1 MDFSK
6 YNKWLRYYAAIFDL
20 NPDVFNT
27 EKFVDV
33 TVVNNKSIGVIYSNL
48 YDQYIIQELTYNR
61 FFYNCR
67 IIDYK
72 DTRRYAY
79 VFTLTEEEAILLFDR
94 INSVGNMLLTNDFYM
109 KVCITWKNIQT
120 IHFMNVYICNIEQQ
134 KSQA

>member
-27 EKFVDV
+27 EKFIDI
-33 TVVNNKSIGVIYSNL
+33 TVVNSKSIGIIYSNL

-72 DTRRYAY
+72 DTKRYAY

-109 KVCITWKNIQT
+109 KVCITWKKYLDNS
-120 IHFMNVYICNIEQQ
+120 FYECLYM
-134 KSQA
+134 

>member
-27 EKFVDV
+27 EKFIDV
-33 TVVNNKSIGVIYSNL
+33 TVVNSKSIGIIYSNI

-61 FFYNCR
+61 FFYNYR

-72 DTRRYAY
+72 DTKRYAY

-109 KVCITWKNIQT
+109 KVCITWKKYLDNS
-120 IHFMNVYICNIEQQ
+120 FYECLYM
-134 KSQA
+134 

>member
-94 INSVGNMLLTNDFYM
+94 INSVGNMLLTNDFYI
-109 KVCITWKNIQT
+109 KVCITWKKYLDNS
-120 IHFMNVYICNIEQQ
+120 FYECLYM
-134 KSQA
+134 

>member
-27 EKFVDV
+27 EKFIDV
-33 TVVNNKSIGVIYSNL
+33 TVVNSKSIGIIYSNL
-48 YDQYIIQELTYNR
+48 YDQYIIQELTYNQ

-72 DTRRYAY
+72 DTKQYAY

-109 KVCITWKNIQT
+109 KVCITWKKYLDNS
-120 IHFMNVYICNIEQQ
+120 FYECLYM
-134 KSQA
+134 

>member
-94 INSVGNMLLTNDFYM
+94 INSVGNMLLTNDFYI
-109 KVCITWKNIQT
+109 KVCITWKNYLDNS
-120 IHFMNVYICNIEQQ
+120 FYECLYM
-134 KSQA
+134 

>member
-27 EKFVDV
+27 EKFIDV
-33 TVVNNKSIGVIYSNL
+33 TVVSSKSIGIIYSNL

-72 DTRRYAY
+72 DTKRYAY

-109 KVCITWKNIQT
+109 KVCITWKKYLDNS
-120 IHFMNVYICNIEQQ
+120 FYECLYM
-134 KSQA
+134 

>member
-33 TVVNNKSIGVIYSNL
+33 TVVNSKSIGVIYSDL

-94 INSVGNMLLTNDFYM
+94 INSVGNMLLTNDFYI
-109 KVCITWKNIQT
+109 KVCITWKKYLDNS
-120 IHFMNVYICNIEQQ
+120 FYECLYM
-134 KSQA
+134 

>member
-27 EKFVDV
+27 EKFIDV
-33 TVVNNKSIGVIYSNL
+33 TVVNNKSIGIIYSNL

-72 DTRRYAY
+72 DTKRYAY
-79 VFTLTEEEAILLFDR
+79 VFTLIEEEAILLFDR

-109 KVCITWKNIQT
+109 KVCITWKKYLDNS
-120 IHFMNVYICNIEQQ
+120 FYECLYM
-134 KSQA
+134 

>member
-48 YDQYIIQELTYNR
+48 YDQYIIQGLTYNR
-61 FFYNCR
+61 FFYNYR

-72 DTRRYAY
+72 DTKRYAY

-109 KVCITWKNIQT
+109 KVCITWKKYLDNS
-120 IHFMNVYICNIEQQ
+120 FYECLYM
-134 KSQA
+134 

>member
-27 EKFVDV
+27 EKFIDV
-33 TVVNNKSIGVIYSNL
+33 TVVNSKSIGIIYSNL
-48 YDQYIIQELTYNR
+48 YNQYIIQELTYNR

-72 DTRRYAY
+72 DTKRYAY

-94 INSVGNMLLTNDFYM
+94 INSVGNMLLTNDFYI
-109 KVCITWKNIQT
+109 KVCITWKKYLDNS
-120 IHFMNVYICNIEQQ
+120 FYECLYM
-134 KSQA
+134 

>member
-33 TVVNNKSIGVIYSNL
+33 TVVNSKSIGVIYSNL

-109 KVCITWKNIQT
+109 KVCITWKKYLDNS
-120 IHFMNVYICNIEQQ
+120 FYECLYM
-134 KSQA
+134 

>member
-33 TVVNNKSIGVIYSNL
+33 TVVNSKSIGIIYSNL

-109 KVCITWKNIQT
+109 KVCITWKKYLDNS
-120 IHFMNVYICNIEQQ
+120 FYECLYM
-134 KSQA
+134 

>member
-33 TVVNNKSIGVIYSNL
+33 TVVNSKSIGVIYSNL

-94 INSVGNMLLTNDFYM
+94 INSVGNMLLTNDFYI
-109 KVCITWKNIQT
+109 KVCITWKKYLDNS
-120 IHFMNVYICNIEQQ
+120 FYECLYM
-134 KSQA
+134 

>member
-72 DTRRYAY
+72 DTKRYAY

-109 KVCITWKNIQT
+109 KVCITWKNYLDNS
-120 IHFMNVYICNIEQQ
+120 FYECLYM
-134 KSQA
+134 

>member
-27 EKFVDV
+27 EKFIDV
-33 TVVNNKSIGVIYSNL
+33 TVVNSKSIGIIYSNL

-61 FFYNCR
+61 FFYNCK

-72 DTRRYAY
+72 DTKRYAY

-109 KVCITWKNIQT
+109 KVCITWKKYLDNS
-120 IHFMNVYICNIEQQ
+120 FYECLYM
-134 KSQA
+134 

>member
-27 EKFVDV
+27 EKFIDV
-33 TVVNNKSIGVIYSNL
+33 TVVNSKSIGIIYSNL
-48 YDQYIIQELTYNR
+48 HDQYIIQELTYNR

-72 DTRRYAY
+72 DTKRYAY

-109 KVCITWKNIQT
+109 KVCITWKNYLDNS
-120 IHFMNVYICNIEQQ
+120 FYECLYM
-134 KSQA
+134 

>member
-27 EKFVDV
+27 EKFIDV
-33 TVVNNKSIGVIYSNL
+33 TVVNSKSIGIIYSNL

-72 DTRRYAY
+72 DTKRYAY

-94 INSVGNMLLTNDFYM
+94 INSVSNMLLTNDFYM
-109 KVCITWKNIQT
+109 KVCITWKNYLDNS
-120 IHFMNVYICNIEQQ
+120 FYECLYM
-134 KSQA
+134 

>member
-27 EKFVDV
+27 EKFIDV
-33 TVVNNKSIGVIYSNL
+33 TVVNSKSIGIIYSNL

-72 DTRRYAY
+72 DTKWYAY

-109 KVCITWKNIQT
+109 KVCITWKKYLDNS
-120 IHFMNVYICNIEQQ
+120 FYECLYM
-134 KSQA
+134 

>member
-27 EKFVDV
+27 EKFIDV
-33 TVVNNKSIGVIYSNL
+33 TVVNSKSIGIIYSNL

-72 DTRRYAY
+72 DTKRYAY

-109 KVCITWKNIQT
+109 KVCITWKKYLDNS
-120 IHFMNVYICNIEQQ
+120 FYECLYM
-134 KSQA
+134 

>member
-33 TVVNNKSIGVIYSNL
+33 TVVNSKSIGVIYSNL
-48 YDQYIIQELTYNR
+48 YDQYIIQELTHNR

-94 INSVGNMLLTNDFYM
+94 INSVGNMLLTNDFYI
-109 KVCITWKNIQT
+109 KVCITWKKYLDNS
-120 IHFMNVYICNIEQQ
+120 FYECLYM
-134 KSQA
+134 

>member
-33 TVVNNKSIGVIYSNL
+33 TVVNSKSIGVIYSNL

-94 INSVGNMLLTNDFYM
+94 INSVGNMLLTNNFYI
-109 KVCITWKNIQT
+109 KVCITWKKYLDNS
-120 IHFMNVYICNIEQQ
+120 FYECLYM
-134 KSQA
+134 

>member
-33 TVVNNKSIGVIYSNL
+33 TVVNSKSIGVIYSNL

-109 KVCITWKNIQT
+109 KVCITWKNYLDNS
-120 IHFMNVYICNIEQQ
+120 FYECLYM
-134 KSQA
+134 

>member
-27 EKFVDV
+27 EKFIDI
-33 TVVNNKSIGVIYSNL
+33 TVVNSKSIGIIYSNL

-94 INSVGNMLLTNDFYM
+94 INSVGNMLLTNDFYI
-109 KVCITWKNIQT
+109 KVCITWKKYLDNS
-120 IHFMNVYICNIEQQ
+120 FYECLYM
-134 KSQA
+134 

>member
-27 EKFVDV
+27 EKFIDV
-33 TVVNNKSIGVIYSNL
+33 TVVNSKSIGIIYSNL

-72 DTRRYAY
+72 DTKRYAY

-94 INSVGNMLLTNDFYM
+94 INSVGNMLLTNDFYI
-109 KVCITWKNIQT
+109 KVCITWKKYLDNS
-120 IHFMNVYICNIEQQ
+120 FYECLYM
-134 KSQA
+134 

>member
-33 TVVNNKSIGVIYSNL
+33 TVVNSKSIGVIYSNL

-61 FFYNCR
+61 FFYNYR

-94 INSVGNMLLTNDFYM
+94 INSVGNMLLTNNFYI
-109 KVCITWKNIQT
+109 KVCITWKKYLDNS
-120 IHFMNVYICNIEQQ
+120 FYECLYM
-134 KSQA
+134 

>member
-27 EKFVDV
+27 EKFIDV
-33 TVVNNKSIGVIYSNL
+33 TVVNSKSIGIIYSNL

-72 DTRRYAY
+72 DTKRYAY

-109 KVCITWKNIQT
+109 KVCITWKNYLDNS
-120 IHFMNVYICNIEQQ
+120 FYECLYM
-134 KSQA
+134 

>member
-33 TVVNNKSIGVIYSNL
+33 TVVNSKSIGVIYSNL
-48 YDQYIIQELTYNR
+48 YDQYIIQELTHNR

-94 INSVGNMLLTNDFYM
+94 INSVSNMLLTNDFYI
-109 KVCITWKNIQT
+109 KVCITWKKYLDNS
-120 IHFMNVYICNIEQQ
+120 FYECLYM
-134 KSQA
+134 

>member
-27 EKFVDV
+27 EKFIDV
-33 TVVNNKSIGVIYSNL
+33 TVVNSKSIGIIYSNL

-72 DTRRYAY
+72 DTKRYAY

-109 KVCITWKNIQT
+109 KVCITWKKYLDDSFYECLYMQ
-120 IHFMNVYICNIEQQ
+120 H
-134 KSQA
+134 

>member
-27 EKFVDV
+27 EKFIDV
-33 TVVNNKSIGVIYSNL
+33 TVVNSKSIGIIYSNL

-72 DTRRYAY
+72 DTKRYAY
-79 VFTLTEEEAILLFDR
+79 VFILTEEEAILLFDR

-109 KVCITWKNIQT
+109 KVCIIWKKYLDNS
-120 IHFMNVYICNIEQQ
+120 FYECLYM
-134 KSQA
+134 

>member
-33 TVVNNKSIGVIYSNL
+33 TVVNSKSIGIIYSNL

-61 FFYNCR
+61 FFYNYR

-72 DTRRYAY
+72 DTKRYAY

-109 KVCITWKNIQT
+109 KVCITWKKYLDNS
-120 IHFMNVYICNIEQQ
+120 FYECLYM
-134 KSQA
+134 

>member
-27 EKFVDV
+27 EKFIDV
-33 TVVNNKSIGVIYSNL
+33 TVVNSKSIGIIYSNL
-48 YDQYIIQELTYNR
+48 YNQYIIQELTYNR

-72 DTRRYAY
+72 DTKRYAY

-109 KVCITWKNIQT
+109 KVCITWKKYLDNS
-120 IHFMNVYICNIEQQ
+120 FYECLYM
-134 KSQA
+134 

>member
-1 MDFSK
+1 MDFGK

-27 EKFVDV
+27 EKFIDV
-33 TVVNNKSIGVIYSNL
+33 TVVNSKSIGIIYSNL

-72 DTRRYAY
+72 DTKRYAY

-109 KVCITWKNIQT
+109 KVCITWKKYLDNS
-120 IHFMNVYICNIEQQ
+120 FYECLYM
-134 KSQA
+134 

>member
-27 EKFVDV
+27 EKFIDV
-33 TVVNNKSIGVIYSNL
+33 TVVNSKSIGIIYSNL

-72 DTRRYAY
+72 DTKRYAY

-94 INSVGNMLLTNDFYM
+94 INSVGNILLTNDFYM
-109 KVCITWKNIQT
+109 KVCITWKKYLDNS
-120 IHFMNVYICNIEQQ
+120 FYECLYM
-134 KSQA
+134 

>member
-33 TVVNNKSIGVIYSNL
+33 TVVNSKSIGVIYSNL

-72 DTRRYAY
+72 DTKRYAY

-109 KVCITWKNIQT
+109 KVCITWKKYLDNS
-120 IHFMNVYICNIEQQ
+120 FYECLYM
-134 KSQA
+134 

>member
-27 EKFVDV
+27 EKFIDV
-33 TVVNNKSIGVIYSNL
+33 IVVNSKSIGIIYSNL

-72 DTRRYAY
+72 DTKRYAY

-109 KVCITWKNIQT
+109 KVCITWKKYLDNS
-120 IHFMNVYICNIEQQ
+120 FYECLYM
-134 KSQA
+134 

>member
-33 TVVNNKSIGVIYSNL
+33 TVVNSKSIGVIYSNL

-72 DTRRYAY
+72 DTKRYAY

-94 INSVGNMLLTNDFYM
+94 INSVGNMLLTNDFYI
-109 KVCITWKNIQT
+109 KVCITWKKYLDNS
-120 IHFMNVYICNIEQQ
+120 FYECLYM
-134 KSQA
+134 

>member
-27 EKFVDV
+27 EKFVNV

-109 KVCITWKNIQT
+109 KVCITWKKYLDNS
-120 IHFMNVYICNIEQQ
+120 FYECLYM
-134 KSQA
+134 

>member
-27 EKFVDV
+27 EKFIDV
-33 TVVNNKSIGVIYSNL
+33 TVVNSKSIGIIYSNL

-94 INSVGNMLLTNDFYM
+94 INSVGNMLLTNDFYI
-109 KVCITWKNIQT
+109 KVCITWKNYLDNS
-120 IHFMNVYICNIEQQ
+120 FYECLYM
-134 KSQA
+134 

>member
-27 EKFVDV
+27 EKFIDI
-33 TVVNNKSIGVIYSNL
+33 TVVNSKSIGIIYSNL

-72 DTRRYAY
+72 DTKRYAY

-109 KVCITWKNIQT
+109 KVCIIWKKYLDNS
-120 IHFMNVYICNIEQQ
+120 FYECLYM
-134 KSQA
+134 